1 MQTLSST
8 GEKLFFFLSG
18 IVVGAPVAFLFEIT
32 SHLWFTTFGVVTVVA
47 PFVEEFA
54 KANPLFF
61 RYEKPAK
68 SLLLFGFLA
77 GLGFGLAESLVYVLS
92 GVPFIV
98 RLPAIGFH
106 AAGTT
111 IVAYGVFKR
120 ATLKYYFVAVGLHIL
135 NNLFASLGL
144 LWFVGGLGATLAS
157 YYLAWKY
164 YQRSSMLTNAPPQ
177 MRPIF
182 CTNCGTEI
190 SLGTKYCHNCGVKCQ
205 R

>member
-1 MQTLSST
+1 MPTESSAA
-8 GEKLFFFLSG
+8 EKLFFFLSG
-18 IVVGAPVAFLFEIT
+18 IVVGAPVAFLFEMT
-32 SHLWFTTFGVVTVVA
+32 SHLWFTTFGVVTIVA

-61 RYEKPAK
+61 RYERPAK

-77 GLGFGLAESLVYVLS
+77 GLGFGLAESIVYVLS
-92 GVPFIV
+92 GVPFIA

-120 ATLKYYFVAVGLHIL
+120 ATLKYYFVAVGLHFL

-164 YQRSSMLTNAPPQ
+164 YRLSTRPLAPPSVL
-177 MRPIF
+177 PGF
-182 CTNCGTEI
+182 CTNCGAAI
-190 SLGTKYCHNCGVKCQ
+190 SLGAMYCYNCGAKC
-205 R
+205 

>member
-1 MQTLSST
+1 VQTLSST

>member
-1 MQTLSST
+1 MPTESSAA
-8 GEKLFFFLSG
+8 EKLFFFLSG
-18 IVVGAPVAFLFEIT
+18 IVVGAPVAFLFEMT
-32 SHLWFTTFGVVTVVA
+32 SHLWFTTFGVVTIVA

-61 RYEKPAK
+61 RYERPAK

-77 GLGFGLAESLVYVLS
+77 GLGFGLAESIVYVLS
-92 GVPFIV
+92 GVPFIA

-120 ATLKYYFVAVGLHIL
+120 ATLKYYFVSVGLHFL

-164 YQRSSMLTNAPPQ
+164 YQKASRHQITPSIVPP
-177 MRPIF
+177 RF
-182 CTNCGTEI
+182 CTNCGAQI
-190 SLGTKYCHNCGVKCQ
+190 STGANYCYFCGAKC
-205 R
+205 

>member
-1 MQTLSST
+1 MSTESSPQ
-8 GEKLFFFLSG
+8 EKLFFLVSG

-32 SHLWFTTFGVVTVVA
+32 SHLWFTSFGVVTVVA

-61 RYEKPAK
+61 RYERSAK
-68 SLLLFGFLA
+68 SLLFFGFLA

-111 IVAYGVFKR
+111 IVAYGVYKR
-120 ATLKYYFVAVGLHIL
+120 DTLKYYFVAVGLHLL

-144 LWFVGGLGATLAS
+144 LWFVGGLGATVAS

-164 YQRSSMLTNAPPQ
+164 YRLSSRPPNH
-177 MRPIF
+177 PPLPASF

-190 SLGTKYCHNCGVKCQ
+190 SLGETYCHNCGAK